1 MPNENNVGAVPVG
14 AGLASVLSSGFTS
27 ALFKVD
33 LAPAL
38 SEVISNQ
45 KKINSLYKKNGLT
58 ENLFLI
64 PGPDFEQQV
73 KINDIQLITTLK
85 GSSGLQIF
93 TVTGNEYKTKPS
105 LSLNDIEKQLLDFP
119 QFVRTHESFIVNFNH
134 LDYFSPSETD
144 TQGRTLFFRNT
155 GLKAPLSSGNVDLV
169 KQYFETGSLEHVE
182 PWNREY
188 QAIID
193 ENLRSFE
200 KEIRFMSSDE
210 LKANFKYKATGEF
223 NIREFMANMIWE
235 YFLLLQL
242 GKRDPIEGNIR
253 TFWYYLKPT
262 LSKATTIN
270 SQSQYGIMIDV
281 FKELVVT
288 HGLFKY
294 KDFGFVSD
302 DTGNYVLGTK
312 YPNIILAGEKSGHF
326 RKLQRLQEEFG
337 ITIISL
343 GGMPSI
349 LNTEYLIDEFEK
361 VVNIKD
367 SPVYLITLVDYNPS
381 SAIIAKTFVTQI
393 EHEGIKNLASI
404 GHLLTPASFLPEE
417 LPHVTDQIPMNT
429 PADKTK
435 VRKWLEAGGGVDL
448 GDGVRKPLG
457 IECEA
462 LILDFNRLRELF
474 KNEFDKIINQQ
485 HQVMHKLYNPLSME
499 LSDLNINLFPVF

>member
-1 MPNENNVGAVPVG
+1 MNLLEE
-14 AGLASVLSSGFTS
+14 LEKEL
-27 ALFKVD
+27 K
-33 LAPAL
+33 
-38 SEVISNQ
+38 EVRADQ
-45 KKINSLYKKNGLT
+45 ERINSLYRKNGLT
-58 ENLFLI
+58 EDLFLI
-64 PGPDFEQQV
+64 PVINPPLKGARGMSEQQI
-73 KINDIQLITTLK
+73 KINDVQVITTLK
-85 GSSGLQIF
+85 GSAGLEFFDSQ
-93 TVTGNEYKTKPS
+93 GKSYKTKPS
-105 LSLNDIEKQLLDFP
+105 ANLNDIEKKLLDFP
-119 QFVRTHESFIVNFNH
+119 QFFRTHESFIVNFNH
-134 LDYFSPSETD
+134 LDYFAPSETD
-144 TQGRTLFFRNT
+144 TQGRTLVFKNT
-155 GLKAPLSSGNVDLV
+155 GVKAPLSSGNVDQV
-169 KQYFETGSLEHVE
+169 KKYFKTGSLEHVE

-200 KEIRFMSSDE
+200 KEIRFMSADE

-235 YFLLLQL
+235 YYTLLQL

-253 TFWYYLKPT
+253 TFWYYIKPT

-281 FKELVVT
+281 FRELVVT

-312 YPNIILAGEKSGHF
+312 HPNIILAGEKSGHF

-349 LNTEYLIDEFEK
+349 LNTEYFADELEK
-361 VVNIKD
+361 LVNLKD
-367 SPVYLITLVDYNPS
+367 SSIYLITLVDYNPS

-393 EHEGIKNLASI
+393 QHEGVKNLDSI
-404 GHLLTPASFLPEE
+404 GHLLTPASFPPEE

-435 VRKWLEAGGGVDL
+435 VRKWLEAGGGIDL
-448 GDGVRKPLG
+448 GDGIKQPLG

-462 LILDFNRLRELF
+462 LILDFERLKTLF
-474 KNEFDKIINQQ
+474 KKEFDKIINPPTRAEL
-485 HQVMHKLYNPLSME
+485 KSYDPLAMD
-499 LSDLNINLFPVF
+499 LSELNINLFPV